1 MTVLNTDFLRRL
13 HETGGHRNYL
23 LSILPSSLKTLLEL
37 GGFYAA
43 HTLQANV
50 STLGC
55 LEALCDRSDMVDVV
69 ADISFGKW
77 LRTKDSSSYSA
88 VILNSRAST
97 SLTASETAALY
108 TALLNSSVLGSDVFS
123 SRASES
129 TLHSQCGTWAL
140 HVCRGQRLPDS
151 LANFQSSVCGL
162 IHILE
167 TCDSSSVRHSLVRD
181 MLASALCMPDLN
193 LCLDLNSTTVQV
205 LSAYFEAFKDFV
217 LLHLLQV
224 VHDYFLVQNN
234 QDLVVTRSQSELAL
248 GYYVNDDTDQS
259 AVHVQG
265 LLDENWLKTSTR
277 EGSMWKVDT
286 CLKDRNMNSNMRVRG
301 TMSFSLDYRKE
312 TQTVAPTFEKLCQQV
327 SIW

>member
-1 MTVLNTDFLRRL
+1 
-13 HETGGHRNYL
+13 
-23 LSILPSSLKTLLEL
+23 
-37 GGFYAA
+37 
-43 HTLQANV
+43 
-50 STLGC
+50 
-55 LEALCDRSDMVDVV
+55 
-69 ADISFGKW
+69 
-77 LRTKDSSSYSA
+77 
-88 VILNSRAST
+88 
-97 SLTASETAALY
+97 
-108 TALLNSSVLGSDVFS
+108 
-123 SRASES
+123 
-129 TLHSQCGTWAL
+129 
-140 HVCRGQRLPDS
+140 
-151 LANFQSSVCGL
+151 
-162 IHILE
+162 
-167 TCDSSSVRHSLVRD
+167 